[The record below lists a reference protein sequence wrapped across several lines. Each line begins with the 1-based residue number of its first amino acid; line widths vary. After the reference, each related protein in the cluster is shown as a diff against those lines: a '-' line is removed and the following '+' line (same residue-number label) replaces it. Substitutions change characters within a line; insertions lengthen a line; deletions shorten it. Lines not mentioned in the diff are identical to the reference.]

1 MKNIEE
7 YASEWLALTNEGNFQ
22 KAESLYFDK
31 LLPLVSEKFKD
42 TYQAKLESDSVLISI
57 LGYSPEPLILT
68 AKAMNPKRH
77 IIFATEHN
85 RKVVEY
91 LNDYL
96 GDNFELLYFEENN
109 FSSIYSKL
117 KEVLFVNN
125 LNGVVVDITG
135 GKKSMVAAT
144 AIFSK
149 DYQCKIVYVDF
160 DIYIPEIR
168 KPKPGSEILNIV
180 YDPALNQPEI
190 FIPEEIV

>member
-42 TYQAKLESDSVLISI
+42 TYQTKLKSDSVLISI

-68 AKAMNPKRH
+68 AKAMEPKRH
-77 IIFATEHN
+77 IILATEHN

-135 GKKSMVAAT
+135 GKKSMVAAA

-160 DIYIPEIR
+160 DKYIPEIR